1 MTPFLQSINNNHSIP
16 SMSRANRPG
25 HHRTGSHP
33 LMMSNF
39 SVVASPNM
47 TPTMQGH
54 QQGLQLPTFNRFPS
68 QFTPGV
74 TSDHHLSEMR
84 EDKMIKF
91 LERQNA
97 VIEKLAVRIQQ
108 EERNVIQ
115 REKRDLEFKLRNL
128 ENERMIRDQKEENMK
143 QLTKIQAAQAQME
156 ESMRSTKRESRRP
169 SFVKKEKSQSN
180 LLETLGKMYLVQ
192 KLSSK
197 PNQRSKSMA
206 SGLAR
211 NPALASRKID
221 EEQDYNEDDQDSPY
235 LPQKPIRL
243 SQQNSFK
250 VRRAGLTP
258 LDLDELQRYNRN
270 QNGDS
275 DEDRKKSKIYIG
287 NNQS

>member
-1 MTPFLQSINNNHSIP
+1 MTPFLQAINSNHSIP
-16 SMSRANRPG
+16 NMQRTNRAG

-39 SVVASPNM
+39 SLVNSPNM
-47 TPTMQGH
+47 TPTIQG
-54 QQGLQLPTFNRFPS
+54 QQGLAMPNLSRFPS
-68 QFTPGV
+68 QFPPTV
-74 TSDHHLSEMR
+74 ASEHHLSDLR

-108 EERNVIQ
+108 EERNTIQ

-128 ENERMIRDQKEENMK
+128 ENERMIREQKEENMK

-156 ESMRSTKRESRRP
+156 ESMRTTQRSRRP
-169 SFVKKEKSQSN
+169 SFVKREKSQSN

-206 SGLAR
+206 TGLAR
-211 NPALASRKID
+211 NPALASRQID
-221 EEQDYNEDDQDSPY
+221 EEQNVNDEEQASPY
-235 LPQKPIRL
+235 LPEKPIRL
-243 SQQNSFK
+243 SQQSSFK
-250 VRRAGLTP
+250 IRRAGLTP
-258 LDLDELQRYNRN
+258 IDLEELQKYNRKHN
-270 QNGDS
+270 GGDS
-275 DEDRKKSKIYIG
+275 DEDTARSKSRVYPLG
-287 NNQS
+287 